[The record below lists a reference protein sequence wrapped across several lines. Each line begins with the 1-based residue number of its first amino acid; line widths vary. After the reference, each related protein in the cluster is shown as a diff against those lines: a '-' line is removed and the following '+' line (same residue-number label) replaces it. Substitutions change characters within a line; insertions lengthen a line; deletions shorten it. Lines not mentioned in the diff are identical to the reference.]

1 MTTTNSYASD
11 SLRLEVS
18 EDAAAITMGWFGKST
33 MRKPGDFL
41 TPILTDVLKRG
52 TGSGRRVVMDFRTL
66 QYMNSSTITPVIRA
80 LEQTR
85 RGTGQLSIIY
95 RRGLKWQELSFTAL
109 RIFETADGRIEIR
122 GAE

>member
-1 MTTTNSYASD
+1 MSATQSYTSD
-11 SLRLEVS
+11 SLRVEVS
-18 EDAAAITMGWFGKST
+18 EDPGAITMGWFGKST

-41 TPILTDVLKRG
+41 TPIITDLLKRG
-52 TGSGRRVVMDFRTL
+52 AESGRRVVLDFRSL

-85 RGTGQLSIIY
+85 RGTGRMSVLF
-95 RRGLKWQELSFTAL
+95 RADLKWQHLSFTAL
-109 RIFETADGRIEIR
+109 KIFETTDARIEIK